1 MLTDAAIEILVSNW
15 PMLFIF
21 ITIIVSLRVAYIIS
35 HKIEVVFYKE
45 ILGLGFII
53 YILSLF
59 YAVTFQDVSWSGTN
73 FIPFKEMFRYELFC
87 LRFIKNVLG
96 NLLVFVPYGFFVGYL
111 LKNKRIWGILLL
123 SIITSCSIEFT
134 QLMIGR
140 VFDVD
145 DIILNVVGGVLGFYI
160 YRFLDNIKDRLPKI
174 FQTNF
179 FYNIIVTIILILL
192 TIYLLSYLKVGIR

>member
-1 MLTDAAIEILVSNW
+1 MLTDAAIEILISNW

-21 ITIIVSLRVAYIIS
+21 ITIIVSLRLAYIFS
-35 HKIEVVFYKE
+35 HKIEIVFYKE

-73 FIPFKEMFRYELFC
+73 FIPFKEMFRYELFSA
-87 LRFIKNVLG
+87 RFIKNVLG
-96 NLLVFVPYGFFVGYL
+96 NLVVFIPYGFYVGHL
-111 LKNKRIWGILLL
+111 LKKRNILWILVL
-123 SIITSCSIEFT
+123 SIITSSSIEFT

-145 DIILNVVGGVLGFYI
+145 DIILNVIGGFLGFYI
-160 YRFLDNIKDRLPKI
+160 YHFLNAIKSKLPKI
-174 FQTNF
+174 FQTNL
-179 FYNIIVTIILILL
+179 FYNIMVTIILIVL
-192 TIYLLSYLKVGIR
+192 TIYLLTYLKVGIK